1 VALKLISPISSER
14 REDGRAAAKKLAR
27 TQRTPLF
34 ESQITKSGVQL
45 DGDGTLHHFWRV
57 AGKTHCSNSRTQLN
71 LALIPEKTC
80 DMETFSFVPLSL
92 GGGAAMKRIVRGFIC
107 VGRDL
112 LLRGFYFCR
121 RRSADFKV
129 GSATF

>member
-1 VALKLISPISSER
+1 VALKLISLISSER

-71 LALIPEKTC
+71 FALIPEKTC

-92 GGGAAMKRIVRGFIC
+92 GGGARHEADSAWFHMC
-107 VGRDL
+107 WP
-112 LLRGFYFCR
+112 
-121 RRSADFKV
+121 RSAFAWILFLPASQRRFQS
-129 GSATF
+129 G